1 MWWLAAILLAA
12 VATSATIIIRW
23 RLSTQRHGHSGDADL
38 WTSNPTA
45 AGSRKAALPAATSGL
60 VTADET
66 PHKPPVATAIPEA
79 LLETASNEFRR
90 HWGALA
96 RTAEVFL
103 TEGGH
108 RGIRWHRLEW
118 GKIAVMATS
127 SSTTG
132 VWGFVG
138 IEMSPDLDANEELVD
153 APGASQT
160 KLASLLFHFADL
172 SAETPLETHFDRA
185 LQASP
190 SATSPVLEPDR
201 FRGLSDPNQVAT
213 SHRVDPHS
221 EDAVRGESAPQRSIP
236 LHSEKFST
244 EGYRWRFAGRL
255 LMNLGPAN
263 AAERLGYLS
272 QGQIQL
278 DIE

>member
-1 MWWLAAILLAA
+1 MWWLSAILA
-12 VATSATIIIRW
+12 VVVVAYAVVAILWQRVIPRPDRPQKKTIE
-23 RLSTQRHGHSGDADL
+23 
-38 WTSNPTA
+38 
-45 AGSRKAALPAATSGL
+45 
-60 VTADET
+60 TADSHRLVFQQAISASVKAEEVQGNS
-66 PHKPPVATAIPEA
+66 PVPTTFPEGFF
-79 LLETASNEFRR
+79 ETAGREFRR
-90 HWGALA
+90 HWGAMSK
-96 RTAEVFL
+96 TAEVFL

-118 GKIAVMATS
+118 GKIAVLATS

-172 SAETPLETHFDRA
+172 SAETPLETHFDQT

-190 SATSPVLEPDR
+190 SATSPRLEPGGI
-201 FRGLSDPNQVAT
+201 RGLTDPNQVAT
-213 SHRVDPHS
+213 SHRMNPHS
-221 EDAVRGESAPQRSIP
+221 EDTVRGESAPQRSIS
-236 LHSEKFST
+236 LHSEKLST